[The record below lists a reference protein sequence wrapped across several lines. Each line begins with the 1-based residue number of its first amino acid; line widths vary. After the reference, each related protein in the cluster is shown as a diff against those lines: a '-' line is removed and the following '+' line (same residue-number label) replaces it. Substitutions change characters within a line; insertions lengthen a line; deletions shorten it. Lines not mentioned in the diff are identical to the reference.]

1 METALSIFET
11 MGLSSRSENK
21 DVRSSLDLLETQGWA
36 PPYNQCDHNRSIVG
50 MSEQPAIG
58 PIPGEGEMRNC
69 LARLIGRG
77 VVTAIFGTALTLF
90 PGQNSLAQSPADKYP
105 EKPIRIIVPFAPGGS
120 VDIVA
125 RVIGQK
131 LTEAWGQ
138 SVLVETRPGAGTMIG
153 TQVAAKAD
161 PDGYTLIVAVSNH
174 ATNPSL
180 HTTMPY
186 DALESFEFIS
196 LLAQAPVVIYS
207 NPKFAPTNLRELIEY
222 AKAKPGTLS
231 FGSAGPGSMTHLVAE
246 LLKIQAGI
254 DMTHVVYRGGTPAM
268 NDAMGG
274 QIPMTFAT
282 VSQALT
288 QYKGGLLRAL
298 GVTSEKRYASIPE
311 VPTFKEQGVDLV
323 ASEWYV
329 LLAPAKTPKPI
340 VDKLNGEIRHIMAI
354 PSIGDRLPAIE
365 LTSST
370 PEEAKDF
377 VRSEI
382 ARWAPVIKKLG
393 LKQD

>member
-11 MGLSSRSENK
+11 MGLWSRGEDK
-21 DVRSSLDLLETQGWA
+21 DGRSSLDSLEAQGGA
-36 PPYNQCDHNRSIVG
+36 PAHDWCGHNPSIVG
-50 MSEQPAIG
+50 MSEQPAMG
-58 PIPGEGEMRNC
+58 PIPGEGKMRNC
-69 LARLIGRG
+69 LARLVGRG
-77 VVTAIFGTALTLF
+77 VVAAFLGAAVLLF
-90 PGQNSLAQSPADKYP
+90 SGQNGLAQSPADKYP
-105 EKPIRIIVPFAPGGS
+105 EKPIRLIVPFAPGGS

-153 TQVAAKAD
+153 TQAAAKAD

-174 ATNPSL
+174 ATNPAL

-186 DALESFEFIS
+186 DALESFEFVS
-196 LLAQAPVVIYS
+196 LLARAPVVIYS
-207 NPKFAPTNLRELIEY
+207 NPKFAPTNLKELIEY
-222 AKAKPGTLS
+222 AKANPGTLS

-246 LLKIQAGI
+246 LLKIQTGI

-340 VDKLNGEIRHIMAI
+340 VDKLNAEIRHIMAI

-370 PEEAKDF
+370 PEEAKNF